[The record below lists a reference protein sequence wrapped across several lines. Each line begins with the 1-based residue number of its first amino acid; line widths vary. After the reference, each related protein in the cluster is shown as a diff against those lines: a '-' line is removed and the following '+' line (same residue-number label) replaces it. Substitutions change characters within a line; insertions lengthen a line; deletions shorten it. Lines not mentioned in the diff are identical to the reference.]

1 MADDGLITVPSTHA
15 FDETLSRLDAALKAK
30 NLTLFTRIDHAA
42 GAAQVGLDLRPT
54 TVVIFGNPRGG
65 TPLMQ
70 SNQAIGLDLP
80 LKMLVW
86 QDGSGK
92 VSITYNDPAWLAS
105 RYGIDSS
112 LGPVSAISAVMRDL
126 AKQSGQ

>member
-1 MADDGLITVPSTHA
+1 
-15 FDETLSRLDAALKAK
+15 
-30 NLTLFTRIDHAA
+30 
-42 GAAQVGLDLRPT
+42 
-54 TVVIFGNPRGG
+54 VVIFGNPRGG